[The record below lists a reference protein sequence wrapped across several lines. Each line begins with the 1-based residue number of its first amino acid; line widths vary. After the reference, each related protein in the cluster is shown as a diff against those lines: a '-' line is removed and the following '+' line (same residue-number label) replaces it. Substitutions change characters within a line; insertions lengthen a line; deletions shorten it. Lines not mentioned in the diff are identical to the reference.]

1 MGWENG
7 KFLWQGAL
15 RILMQVVERCSV
27 QQTCNPIWKTYMEIP
42 CKTQEKWSTNGFF
55 PSMSIKWRVQSGDL
69 IIWIPSILG
78 WGCFMILQQA
88 GWSNEPRMETIQA
101 IRSFGGSCAWSIT
114 TTLMLAI
121 DMDIMDTVQPCHILG
136 MAVVKIRG
144 GSSLTAHFQLRSGM
158 IIWKTVGRLA
168 CEIPKLGSVQ
178 SFSTVLCWPML
189 GKRRTA
195 FRNFRAS
202 FPGILMDNHRS

>member
-27 QQTCNPIWKTYMEIP
+27 QQACNTIWKTDMEIP
-42 CKTQEKWSTNGFF
+42 CKTQEIWSTNGFP

-69 IIWIPSILG
+69 MIWIPSILG
-78 WGCFMILQQA
+78 WECFIILQEA

-136 MAVVKIRG
+136 MAVVKIRCR

-158 IIWKTVGRLA
+158 IIWKTAGRLA
-168 CEIPKLGSVQ
+168 CEIRIRRVFQRK
-178 SFSTVLCWPML
+178 CWPML
-189 GKRRTA
+189 GLLKNSIPK
-195 FRNFRAS
+195 FSCFFS
-202 FPGILMDNHRS
+202 WYPLVI